1 MQEGLFFLLI
11 LQNTKNPL
19 ELTSL
24 SRFENGV
31 YFGAIKEMALIY
43 DRG

>member
-11 LQNTKNPL
+11 LQNTKKSPR
-19 ELTSL
+19 TDKL

-31 YFGAIKEMALIY
+31 YVGAIKEMALIY
-43 DRG
+43 ARG